1 MKTMQYVSTLP
12 AVDYKTIVSNN
23 YSFSAAQYRGFRIKN
38 KNRKKVREFLVRP
51 LTRNDLGVEVGSLN
65 YIEYSPCKFLRTKGL
80 QPHSFIPD
88 ITSESLE
95 FVRPNAFVNC
105 HLTEGDI
112 ILSKDSNIGEV
123 AMLERDYPD
132 TMLSGAI
139 YKLPVGADKYYLFAF
154 LKHPLFKEQLDYLT
168 PKGSVIRHCK
178 TLFLDCEIPIP
189 NVETDATMKYIE
201 TIVKAIVTKER
212 LITERHNE
220 ILRLIEKEIDNNQ
233 AGREFSYEM
242 PTYSEI
248 RELGRLDSKPYCET
262 FKKAIFKIKNYK
274 GGYQTIEG
282 LGFTMSRGQNLQVSS
297 IGKSI
302 YSDIYYPG
310 FYTLMLPKSFSRF
323 GTCEKIKYLGNPRAL
338 KTLKVGDLIFGA
350 EGFEKGRSIVVVE
363 SSSKT
368 ITNIHGITIKQV
380 THGNLTDAVF
390 VKCFLD
396 YLRNYGLIDMLAV
409 GGNGGSLAQ
418 KYWGLIPFPVFP
430 ERLKTRI
437 AKLYHNADADYDA
450 VHITD
455 SNFEARNAAFDKI
468 AGICELD
475 KIVKHLKLLLNSA
488 IEKIANDEMVVRE
501 Y

>member
-1 MKTMQYVSTLP
+1 MPLGCLP
-12 AVDYKTIVSNN
+12 FQAHL
-23 YSFSAAQYRGFRIKN
+23 FFGFHPRG
-38 KNRKKVREFLVRP
+38 
-51 LTRNDLGVEVGSLN
+51 
-65 YIEYSPCKFLRTKGL
+65 
-80 QPHSFIPD
+80 
-88 ITSESLE
+88 
-95 FVRPNAFVNC
+95 
-105 HLTEGDI
+105 
-112 ILSKDSNIGEV
+112 
-123 AMLERDYPD
+123 
-132 TMLSGAI
+132 
-139 YKLPVGADKYYLFAF
+139 
-154 LKHPLFKEQLDYLT
+154 
-168 PKGSVIRHCK
+168 
-178 TLFLDCEIPIP
+178 
-189 NVETDATMKYIE
+189 
-201 TIVKAIVTKER
+201 
-212 LITERHNE
+212 
-220 ILRLIEKEIDNNQ
+220 
-233 AGREFSYEM
+233 
-242 PTYSEI
+242 
-248 RELGRLDSKPYCET
+248 
-262 FKKAIFKIKNYK
+262 
-274 GGYQTIEG
+274 
-282 LGFTMSRGQNLQVSS
+282 
-297 IGKSI
+297 
-302 YSDIYYPG
+302 
-310 FYTLMLPKSFSRF
+310 RF

-368 ITNIHGITIKQV
+368 ITNIHGITIKQEA
-380 THGNLTDAVF
+380 HGNLTDAVF